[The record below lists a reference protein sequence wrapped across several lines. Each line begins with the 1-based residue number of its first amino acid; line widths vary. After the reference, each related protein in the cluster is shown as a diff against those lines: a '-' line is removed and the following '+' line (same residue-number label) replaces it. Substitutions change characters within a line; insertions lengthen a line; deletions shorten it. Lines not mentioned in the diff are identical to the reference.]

1 MALTDIQIVRYMVGD
16 VPTNVLQ
23 LYPILEDDYYTYLLD
38 TYGSKTEA
46 AKYAAISVASQ
57 VAAFNTRE
65 RTGNIEVWN
74 NVANSYIKVL
84 GALITELKFQIPN
97 GAMPYCAGIS
107 KSEVDKYNAGS
118 DNIVSDLVRLTHKSQ
133 DEIYCLDWWSVCQTV

>member
-16 VPTNVLQ
+16 VPSNVLQ

-74 NVANSYIKVL
+74 NVANSYIKLLNTLVS
-84 GALITELKFQIPN
+84 ELKFQIPN

-107 KSEVDKYNAGS
+107 KSEVAKYNTGA
-118 DNIVSDLVRLTHKSQ
+118 DNIVSPLVKLTHKPLHELYNS
-133 DEIYCLDWWSVCQTV
+133 DWEWNSVMP